1 MTSNQSQHM
10 KCTLTAIIVVL
21 LSLAAVML
29 IPGTCSS
36 PYDARLQHI
45 DSLMDRNPQ
54 AAYDSLSLF
63 DSLHLYDDDKAS
75 RMRLLML
82 KAKAQNKL
90 YLPMPSDTIF
100 NEVVSYYDRHGSAN
114 DRMLSRYL
122 LGCIYR
128 DMDNGPKAVRCYLE
142 AVEQADTTDK
152 NCDYRVLCRLYGQ
165 LTEFYKMRNLPK
177 EALQELDKSI
187 YYAEKAGD
195 TVSACFGHEAMIYL
209 HYALGDTVSA
219 LSKVEDCRNRYLEH
233 GMHEEAAGVYPV
245 LIYVCIERGQ
255 FSKARY
261 YMDIY
266 ERESGLFD
274 SSNNILA
281 GREHYYKALGQYFLG
296 ISRNDSAEYYF
307 RKLGNYNFGY
317 ESAQGLLKVYS
328 VKNDNDS
335 VSKYTRLCEAEMDS
349 ILTQKK
355 ASELIQASSSHT
367 FDRIKTKANKSR
379 KILTVIALL
388 CAVVAVVLVFYGRR
402 LFRKYKS
409 RIANLGNSLSETEEA
424 YRQISNSHKKA
435 ICEVDKLRSQLD
447 YSNEVHKK
455 EIYDLTFKKEQ
466 LSASLYKLDINASME
481 DFKKSHIY
489 LVLKERTKI
498 VPKNNNSQDINW
510 VSFRKEFSCH
520 FPLLY
525 TTLTENKKLSHQEFK
540 VCALLWLGFENKE
553 IANLINC
560 KAQVVSNAKASANEK
575 LFSDKSA
582 KTLLGNMQNTAVA
595 ITGAQQKQEVTGTI
609 I

>member
-10 KCTLTAIIVVL
+10 KCTLTAIIVAL
-21 LSLAAVML
+21 LSLAVVML
-29 IPGTCSS
+29 FPGTCSS

-45 DSLMDRNPQ
+45 DSLMDSCPQ

-128 DMDNGPKAVRCYLE
+128 DQEKYLQTIL
-142 AVEQADTTDK
+142 AYQDAICFADTTETG
-152 NCDYRVLCRLYGQ
+152 CDYYLLSCIYSQMGRIYATCNLPSYAHKSYNKSIWYSIKSEHIREAIIDMEALAYIDYIVGDTLDAVKHALETEKLYRKHGFIKESFSVYPIFIYSYLCRGQ
-165 LTEFYKMRNLPK
+165 YEQAYRLMKKYRLHSGNFDAEGNLKP
-177 EALQELDKSI
+177 
-187 YYAEKAGD
+187 
-195 TVSACFGHEAMIYL
+195 
-209 HYALGDTVSA
+209 
-219 LSKVEDCRNRYLEH
+219 
-233 GMHEEAAGVYPV
+233 
-245 LIYVCIERGQ
+245 
-255 FSKARY
+255 
-261 YMDIY
+261 
-266 ERESGLFD
+266 
-274 SSNNILA
+274 

-355 ASELIQASSSHT
+355 ASELIQASSPHT
-367 FDRIKTKANKSR
+367 FDRIKPKANKSR

-435 ICEVDKLRSQLD
+435 ICEVDIEHVSEGSVYCPDVARNKESDVFAGKTDKQKEYKKIFIESAENTREFVTKNAGYVGNLKQKADIGKPMS
-447 YSNEVHKK
+447 SNEWKALRNDVAQNLGK
-455 EIYDLTFKKEQ
+455 IYNIVFEKDILSEQ
-466 LSASLYKLDINASME
+466 EA
-481 DFKKSHIY
+481 
-489 LVLKERTKI
+489 
-498 VPKNNNSQDINW
+498 
-510 VSFRKEFSCH
+510 
-520 FPLLY
+520 
-525 TTLTENKKLSHQEFK
+525 K
-540 VCALLWLGFENKE
+540 VCILLLLGLKSGHIAALIGKSS
-553 IANLINC
+553 
-560 KAQVVSNAKASANEK
+560 QRVSNAKAIINKK
-575 LFSDKSA
+575 LFGSTDARS
-582 KTLLGNMQNTAVA
+582 LLRYLY
-595 ITGAQQKQEVTGTI
+595 GTK
-609 I
+609 

>member
-1 MTSNQSQHM
+1 M
-10 KCTLTAIIVVL
+10 
-21 LSLAAVML
+21 ML
-29 IPGTCSS
+29 
-36 PYDARLQHI
+36 
-45 DSLMDRNPQ
+45 
-54 AAYDSLSLF
+54 
-63 DSLHLYDDDKAS
+63 
-75 RMRLLML
+75 
-82 KAKAQNKL
+82 
-90 YLPMPSDTIF
+90 
-100 NEVVSYYDRHGSAN
+100 GS
-114 DRMLSRYL
+114 
-122 LGCIYR
+122 IYR

-142 AVEQADTTDK
+142 AIELADTTGND
-152 NCDYRVLCRLYGQ
+152 CDYRTLFGIYGQ
-165 LTEFYKMRNLPK
+165 LAGLYKEYSSPRESLKEFEKYILY
-177 EALQELDKSI
+177 S
-187 YYAEKAGD
+187 EKAGD

-281 GREHYYKALGQYFLG
+281 GREHYYKIRGMYSLGVG
-296 ISRNDSAEYYF
+296 DVDSAEYYY
-307 RKLGNYNFGY
+307 RKLGNYNYGY

-349 ILTQKK
+349 ILTKKK

-409 RIANLGNSLSETEEA
+409 RIANLDNSLSETEEA

-447 YSNEVHKK
+447 YSNEEHKK

-489 LVLKERTKI
+489 LVLKERTRI

>member
-1 MTSNQSQHM
+1 M
-10 KCTLTAIIVVL
+10 KCTLTAIIVAL
-21 LSLAAVML
+21 LSLAVVML
-29 IPGTCSS
+29 FPGTCSS

-45 DSLMDRNPQ
+45 DSLMDSCPQ

-100 NEVVSYYDRHGSAN
+100 NEVVSYYDSHGSAN

-128 DMDNGPKAVRCYLE
+128 DQEKYLQTIL
-142 AVEQADTTDK
+142 AYQDAICFADTTETG
-152 NCDYRVLCRLYGQ
+152 CDYYLLSCIYSQMGRIYATCNLPSYARKSYNKSIWYSIKSEHIREAIIDMEALAYIDYIVGDTLDALKHALETEKLYRKHGFIKESFSVYPIFIYSYLCRGQ
-165 LTEFYKMRNLPK
+165 YEQAYRLMKKYRLHSGNFDAEGNLKP
-177 EALQELDKSI
+177 
-187 YYAEKAGD
+187 
-195 TVSACFGHEAMIYL
+195 
-209 HYALGDTVSA
+209 
-219 LSKVEDCRNRYLEH
+219 
-233 GMHEEAAGVYPV
+233 
-245 LIYVCIERGQ
+245 
-255 FSKARY
+255 
-261 YMDIY
+261 
-266 ERESGLFD
+266 
-274 SSNNILA
+274 

-307 RKLGNYNFGY
+307 RKLGNYNYGY

-355 ASELIQASSSHT
+355 ASELIQASSPHT
-367 FDRIKTKANKSR
+367 FDRIKPKANKSR

-435 ICEVDKLRSQLD
+435 ICEVDIEHVSEGSVYCPDVARNKESDVFAGKTDKQKEYKKIFIESAENTREFVTKNAGYVGNLKQKADIGKPMS
-447 YSNEVHKK
+447 SNEWKALRNDVAQNLGK
-455 EIYDLTFKKEQ
+455 IYNIVFEKDILSEQ
-466 LSASLYKLDINASME
+466 EA
-481 DFKKSHIY
+481 
-489 LVLKERTKI
+489 
-498 VPKNNNSQDINW
+498 
-510 VSFRKEFSCH
+510 
-520 FPLLY
+520 
-525 TTLTENKKLSHQEFK
+525 K
-540 VCALLWLGFENKE
+540 VCILLLLGLKSGHIAALIGKSS
-553 IANLINC
+553 
-560 KAQVVSNAKASANEK
+560 QRVSNAKAIINKK
-575 LFSDKSA
+575 LFGSTDARS
-582 KTLLGNMQNTAVA
+582 LLRYLY
-595 ITGAQQKQEVTGTI
+595 GTK
-609 I
+609 

>member
-1 MTSNQSQHM
+1 M
-10 KCTLTAIIVVL
+10 KCTLTAIIVAL

-281 GREHYYKALGQYFLG
+281 GHEHYYKIRGMYSLGVG
-296 ISRNDSAEYYF
+296 DVDSAEYYY

-435 ICEVDKLRSQLD
+435 ICEVDIEHVSESSVYCPDVARNKESDVFAGKTDKQKEYKKIFIESAENTREFVTKNAGYVGNLKQKADIGKPMS
-447 YSNEVHKK
+447 SNEWKALRNDVAQNLGK
-455 EIYDLTFKKEQ
+455 IYNIVFEKDILSEQ
-466 LSASLYKLDINASME
+466 EA
-481 DFKKSHIY
+481 
-489 LVLKERTKI
+489 
-498 VPKNNNSQDINW
+498 
-510 VSFRKEFSCH
+510 
-520 FPLLY
+520 
-525 TTLTENKKLSHQEFK
+525 K
-540 VCALLWLGFENKE
+540 VCILLLLGLKSGH
-553 IANLINC
+553 IAVLIG
-560 KAQVVSNAKASANEK
+560 KSSQRVSNAKAIINKK
-575 LFSDKSA
+575 LFGSTDARS
-582 KTLLGNMQNTAVA
+582 LLRYLY
-595 ITGAQQKQEVTGTI
+595 GTK
-609 I
+609 

>member
-10 KCTLTAIIVVL
+10 KCTLTAIIVAL

-63 DSLHLYDDDKAS
+63 DSLRLYDDDKAS

-142 AVEQADTTDK
+142 AIEQADTTGND
-152 NCDYRVLCRLYGQ
+152 CDYRTLFGIYGQ
-165 LTEFYKMRNLPK
+165 LAGLYKEYSSPRESLKEFEKYILY
-177 EALQELDKSI
+177 S
-187 YYAEKAGD
+187 EKAGD

-281 GREHYYKALGQYFLG
+281 GREHYYKIRGMYSLGVG
-296 ISRNDSAEYYF
+296 DVDSAEYYY
-307 RKLGNYNFGY
+307 RKLGNYNYGY

-367 FDRIKTKANKSR
+367 FDRIKPKANKSR

-409 RIANLGNSLSETEEA
+409 RIANMGNSLSETEEA

-435 ICEVDKLRSQLD
+435 ICEVDIEHVSESSVYCPDVTRNKESDVFAGKTDKQKEYKKIFIESAENTREFVTKNAGYVGNLKQKADIGKPMS
-447 YSNEVHKK
+447 SNEWKALRNDVAQNLGK
-455 EIYDLTFKKEQ
+455 IYNIVFEKDILSEQ
-466 LSASLYKLDINASME
+466 EA
-481 DFKKSHIY
+481 
-489 LVLKERTKI
+489 
-498 VPKNNNSQDINW
+498 
-510 VSFRKEFSCH
+510 
-520 FPLLY
+520 
-525 TTLTENKKLSHQEFK
+525 K
-540 VCALLWLGFENKE
+540 VCILLLLGLKSGHIAALIGKSS
-553 IANLINC
+553 
-560 KAQVVSNAKASANEK
+560 QRVSNAKAIINKK
-575 LFSDKSA
+575 LFGSTDARS
-582 KTLLGNMQNTAVA
+582 LLRYLY
-595 ITGAQQKQEVTGTI
+595 GTK
-609 I
+609 

>member
-1 MTSNQSQHM
+1 MRIFMHHFRKPTF
-10 KCTLTAIIVVL
+10 IVVTASAVLCFAL
-21 LSLAAVML
+21 LAIVMWKGE
-29 IPGTCSS
+29 GT
-36 PYDARLQHI
+36 YDARLQHI

-90 YLPMPSDTIF
+90 YLPMPSDTVF
-100 NEVVSYYDRHGSAN
+100 MEVVSYYDRHGSAN

-152 NCDYRVLCRLYGQ
+152 NCDYRVLFRLYGQ
-165 LTEFYKMRNLPK
+165 LTELYKMSNLPK
-177 EALQELDKSI
+177 EALQELDKYI

-367 FDRIKTKANKSR
+367 FDRIKTKTNKSR

-402 LFRKYKS
+402 LLRKYKS
-409 RIANLGNSLSETEEA
+409 RIAHLGNSLSEKEEA

-435 ICEVDKLRSQLD
+435 ICEVDIEHVSESSVYCPDVARNKESDVFAGKTDKQKEYKKIFIESAENTREFVTKNAGYVGNLKQKADIGKPMS
-447 YSNEVHKK
+447 SNEWKALRNDVAQNLGK
-455 EIYDLTFKKEQ
+455 IYNIVFEKDILSEQ
-466 LSASLYKLDINASME
+466 EA
-481 DFKKSHIY
+481 
-489 LVLKERTKI
+489 
-498 VPKNNNSQDINW
+498 
-510 VSFRKEFSCH
+510 
-520 FPLLY
+520 
-525 TTLTENKKLSHQEFK
+525 K
-540 VCALLWLGFENKE
+540 VCILLLLGLKSGH
-553 IANLINC
+553 IAVLIG
-560 KAQVVSNAKASANEK
+560 KSSQRVSNAKAIINKK
-575 LFSDKSA
+575 LFGSTDARS
-582 KTLLGNMQNTAVA
+582 LLRYLY
-595 ITGAQQKQEVTGTI
+595 GTK
-609 I
+609 

>member
-10 KCTLTAIIVVL
+10 KCTLTAIIVAL
-21 LSLAAVML
+21 LSLAVVML
-29 IPGTCSS
+29 FPGTCSS

-45 DSLMDRNPQ
+45 DSLMDSNPQ

-90 YLPMPSDTIF
+90 FLPMPSDTIF

-128 DMDNGPKAVRCYLE
+128 DMKKYPQTILAYQDAICF
-142 AVEQADTTDK
+142 ADTTETG
-152 NCDYRVLCRLYGQ
+152 CDYYLLSCIYSQMGRIYASCNLPSYARKSYNKSIWYSIKSEHIREAIFDMEALAYLDYIVGDTLDAVKHALETEKLYRKHGFIKESFSVYPIFIYSYLCRGQ
-165 LTEFYKMRNLPK
+165 YEQAYRLMKKYRLHSGNFDAEGNLKP
-177 EALQELDKSI
+177 
-187 YYAEKAGD
+187 
-195 TVSACFGHEAMIYL
+195 
-209 HYALGDTVSA
+209 
-219 LSKVEDCRNRYLEH
+219 
-233 GMHEEAAGVYPV
+233 
-245 LIYVCIERGQ
+245 
-255 FSKARY
+255 
-261 YMDIY
+261 
-266 ERESGLFD
+266 
-274 SSNNILA
+274 

-367 FDRIKTKANKSR
+367 FDRIKPKANKSR

-409 RIANLGNSLSETEEA
+409 RIANLDNSLSETEEA

-435 ICEVDKLRSQLD
+435 ICEVDIEHVSESSVYCPDVTRNKESDVFAGKTDKQKEYKKIFIESAENTREFVTKNAGYVGNLKQKADIGKPMS
-447 YSNEVHKK
+447 SNEWKALRNDVAQNLGK
-455 EIYDLTFKKEQ
+455 IYNIVFEKDILSEQ
-466 LSASLYKLDINASME
+466 EA
-481 DFKKSHIY
+481 
-489 LVLKERTKI
+489 
-498 VPKNNNSQDINW
+498 
-510 VSFRKEFSCH
+510 
-520 FPLLY
+520 
-525 TTLTENKKLSHQEFK
+525 K
-540 VCALLWLGFENKE
+540 VCILLLLGLKSGHIAALIGKSS
-553 IANLINC
+553 
-560 KAQVVSNAKASANEK
+560 QRVSNAKAIINKK
-575 LFSDKSA
+575 LFGSTDTRS
-582 KTLLGNMQNTAVA
+582 LLRYLY
-595 ITGAQQKQEVTGTI
+595 GTK
-609 I
+609 

>member
-1 MTSNQSQHM
+1 MPHFRKWTS
-10 KCTLTAIIVVL
+10 LTAIIVAL

-45 DSLMDRNPQ
+45 DSLMDSCPQ

-142 AVEQADTTDK
+142 AIEQADTTGND
-152 NCDYRVLCRLYGQ
+152 CEYRTLFGIYGQ
-165 LTEFYKMRNLPK
+165 LAGLYKEYSSPRESLKEFEKYILY
-177 EALQELDKSI
+177 S
-187 YYAEKAGD
+187 EKAGD

-281 GREHYYKALGQYFLG
+281 GREHYYKIRGMYSLGVG
-296 ISRNDSAEYYF
+296 DVDSAEYYY
-307 RKLGNYNFGY
+307 RKLGNYNYGY

-435 ICEVDKLRSQLD
+435 ICEVDIEHVSEGSVYCPDVARNKESDVFAGKTDKQKEYKKIFIESAENTREFVTKNAGYVGNLKQKADIGKPMS
-447 YSNEVHKK
+447 SNEWKALRNDVAQNLGK
-455 EIYDLTFKKEQ
+455 IYNIVFEKDILSEQ
-466 LSASLYKLDINASME
+466 EA
-481 DFKKSHIY
+481 
-489 LVLKERTKI
+489 
-498 VPKNNNSQDINW
+498 
-510 VSFRKEFSCH
+510 
-520 FPLLY
+520 
-525 TTLTENKKLSHQEFK
+525 K
-540 VCALLWLGFENKE
+540 VCILLLLGLKSGHIAALIGKSS
-553 IANLINC
+553 
-560 KAQVVSNAKASANEK
+560 QRVSNAKAIINKK
-575 LFSDKSA
+575 LFGSTDARS
-582 KTLLGNMQNTAVA
+582 LLRYLY
-595 ITGAQQKQEVTGTI
+595 GTK
-609 I
+609 

>member
-29 IPGTCSS
+29 IPGTCSN

-63 DSLHLYDDDKAS
+63 DSLRLYDDDKAS

-142 AVEQADTTDK
+142 AIEQADTTGND
-152 NCDYRVLCRLYGQ
+152 CDYRTLFGIYGQ
-165 LTEFYKMRNLPK
+165 LAGLYKEYSSPRESLKEFEKYILY
-177 EALQELDKSI
+177 S
-187 YYAEKAGD
+187 EKAGD

-281 GREHYYKALGQYFLG
+281 GREHYYKIRGMYSLGVG
-296 ISRNDSAEYYF
+296 DVDSAEYYY
-307 RKLGNYNFGY
+307 RKLGNYNYGY

-409 RIANLGNSLSETEEA
+409 RIANLDNSLSETEEA

-435 ICEVDKLRSQLD
+435 ICEADIEHVSEGSVYCPDVARNKESDVFAGKTDKQKEYKKIFIESAENTREFVTKNAGYVGNLKQKADIGKPMS
-447 YSNEVHKK
+447 SNEWKALRNDVAQNLGK
-455 EIYDLTFKKEQ
+455 IYNIVFEKDILSEQ
-466 LSASLYKLDINASME
+466 EA
-481 DFKKSHIY
+481 
-489 LVLKERTKI
+489 
-498 VPKNNNSQDINW
+498 
-510 VSFRKEFSCH
+510 
-520 FPLLY
+520 
-525 TTLTENKKLSHQEFK
+525 K
-540 VCALLWLGFENKE
+540 VCILLLLGLKSGHIAALIGKSS
-553 IANLINC
+553 
-560 KAQVVSNAKASANEK
+560 QRVSNAKAIINKK
-575 LFSDKSA
+575 LFGSTDARS
-582 KTLLGNMQNTAVA
+582 LLRYLY
-595 ITGAQQKQEVTGTI
+595 GTK
-609 I
+609 

>member
-10 KCTLTAIIVVL
+10 KCTLTAIIVAL

-100 NEVVSYYDRHGSAN
+100 NEVVSYYDSHGSAN

-128 DMDNGPKAVRCYLE
+128 DQEKYLQTIL
-142 AVEQADTTDK
+142 AYQDAICFADTTETG
-152 NCDYRVLCRLYGQ
+152 CDYYLLSCIYSQMGRIYATCNLPSYARKSYNKSIWYSIKSEHIREAIIDIEALAYIDYIVGDTLDAVKHALETEKLYRKHGFIKESFSVYPIFIYSYLCRGQ
-165 LTEFYKMRNLPK
+165 YEQAYRLMKKYRLHSGNFDAEGNLKP
-177 EALQELDKSI
+177 
-187 YYAEKAGD
+187 
-195 TVSACFGHEAMIYL
+195 
-209 HYALGDTVSA
+209 
-219 LSKVEDCRNRYLEH
+219 
-233 GMHEEAAGVYPV
+233 
-245 LIYVCIERGQ
+245 
-255 FSKARY
+255 
-261 YMDIY
+261 
-266 ERESGLFD
+266 
-274 SSNNILA
+274 

-355 ASELIQASSSHT
+355 ASELIQASSPHT
-367 FDRIKTKANKSR
+367 FDRIKPKANKSR

-402 LFRKYKS
+402 MFRKYKS

-435 ICEVDKLRSQLD
+435 ICEADIEHVSESSVYCPDVTRNKESDVFAGKTDKQKEYKKIFIESAENTREFVTKNAGYVGNLKQKADIGKPMS
-447 YSNEVHKK
+447 SNEWKALRNDVAQNLGK
-455 EIYDLTFKKEQ
+455 IYNIVFEKDILSEQ
-466 LSASLYKLDINASME
+466 EA
-481 DFKKSHIY
+481 
-489 LVLKERTKI
+489 
-498 VPKNNNSQDINW
+498 
-510 VSFRKEFSCH
+510 
-520 FPLLY
+520 
-525 TTLTENKKLSHQEFK
+525 K
-540 VCALLWLGFENKE
+540 VCILLLLGLKSGHIAALIGKSS
-553 IANLINC
+553 
-560 KAQVVSNAKASANEK
+560 QRVSNAKAIINKK
-575 LFSDKSA
+575 LFGSTDARS
-582 KTLLGNMQNTAVA
+582 LLRYLY
-595 ITGAQQKQEVTGTI
+595 GTK
-609 I
+609 